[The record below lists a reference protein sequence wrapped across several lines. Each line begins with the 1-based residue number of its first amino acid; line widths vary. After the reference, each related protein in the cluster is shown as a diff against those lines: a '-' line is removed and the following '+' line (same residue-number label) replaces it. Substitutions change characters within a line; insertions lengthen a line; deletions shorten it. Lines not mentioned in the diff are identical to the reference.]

1 MPSELDNESVLRR
14 LVWPGQGSGLICDG
28 SGLRPSTAEQRP
40 ISRRGRAEARWV
52 GAKPSGPGGLS
63 VAGARSG
70 GEEAAGADHVVRQRV
85 PEPDRLGLLEAA
97 DEEAQQATVAALG
110 VDAFGGGGALPVD
123 RLGRLAAHALAP
135 SRHAGAAALPW

>member
-1 MPSELDNESVLRR
+1 M
-14 LVWPGQGSGLICDG
+14 G
-28 SGLRPSTAEQRP
+28 SGLRPSTADQRP

-52 GAKPSGPGGLS
+52 GAMPSGPGGLS
-63 VAGARSG
+63 VAGVRSG

-110 VDAFGGGGALPVD
+110 IGAFGGGGALLVD
-123 RLGRLAAHALAP
+123 RLGALVRKSADGCGGGGY
-135 SRHAGAAALPW
+135 RH